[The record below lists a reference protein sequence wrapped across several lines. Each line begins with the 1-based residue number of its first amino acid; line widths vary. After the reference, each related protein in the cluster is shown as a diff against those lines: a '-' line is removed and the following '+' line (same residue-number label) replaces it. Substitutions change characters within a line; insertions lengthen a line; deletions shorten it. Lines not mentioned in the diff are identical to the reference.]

1 MSGALLSPGYENE
14 NKRDNEVVRPK
25 DDPLSS
31 GVSRQ
36 TPSQRAMTCPGQIV
50 KMDYMTSFE

>member
-1 MSGALLSPGYENE
+1 MSGALLSSGYENE

-50 KMDYMTSFE
+50 KMDYMTSF